1 MNIYSPSMNSNGDPL
16 VNASEK
22 PDIIAL
28 NAELQRCFNHG
39 ANASELTAND
49 DLRYCRWDGQSV
61 DGRKHSTGK
70 PEDEPAM
77 PFEGASDVRI
87 RLVDRVINE
96 QVALLMNALKL
107 SKLGVSGRTSEDGP
121 IASAMGTLISHI
133 TGNRLRADLRR
144 ETELFCQY
152 GNQYGWSAMHIG
164 WDQQIGLREQTIN
177 LQQLVQM
184 AQEAT
189 QMDPTSM
196 LGNLPQYVM
205 SPESE
210 DLAFALLSEKLP
222 TFKEKDIRKM
232 IRDLREVGMA
242 SIYEETI
249 VKNMASVT
257 ALKPFDE
264 ISFPPETIEFQKA
277 RVVFRRMFMTEVE
290 LRSMERND
298 GWDADAIE
306 EAINTAGKMSWYNDP
321 NIVPRA
327 NTLNTFEFRGNHMI
341 EVTYAY
347 TRQINEDGVPH
358 IYYTAFCPNAS
369 SQTYFKHEKLGYAH
383 GNYPF
388 VIYRRENLRKNV
400 AESRG
405 IPEILMTE
413 QFELKGQHDAM
424 RDRTAFETVPP
435 IMVKRRI
442 QGIGRIGPAQQLPVT
457 GPDDFKFMEPPRGT
471 VGLAEMVIQ
480 QVESNIARYFG
491 LTSGMQDPENP
502 APYAQMLQQVS
513 TDNFLHAMSD
523 IYVQILQLSLQYMAQ
538 EEIVRITTVP
548 LPQGV
553 SEIANMYDFELK
565 FDIRNLYVDFVME
578 KLTAITTSVLPLDSG
593 GVIDKNKLVAKAL
606 EAIAPDMAK
615 ELIIDQTSASQ
626 KMYRDVQTDIALMI
640 LGNEPQY
647 VENDPT
653 AETKMQF
660 VQDIMSKNPVAQQQS
675 QTNQTFQMIF
685 QNYVKNLQM
694 SIMQQQNKQIGRIG
708 VTPVADKLQQEAA
721 MGGMGGVQQT
731 QQMQPQQPLNEQV

>member
-22 PDIIAL
+22 PDIISL
-28 NAELQRCFNHG
+28 YSELQRCFNHG
-39 ANASELTAND
+39 ANSSELSAND

-87 RLVDRVINE
+87 RLIDRVINE
-96 QVALLMNALKL
+96 QVAMLMNSLKL
-107 SKLGVSGRTSEDGP
+107 AKFGVSGISSEDGP
-121 IASAMGTLISHI
+121 QAAAIATLVEYI
-133 TGNRLRADLRR
+133 TGNRLRSEIRR
-144 ETELFCQY
+144 EVELYCQY

-164 WDQQIGLREQTIN
+164 WDQQTGLREQTIN
-177 LQQLVQM
+177 ISQIVDMATAAQQEGQ
-184 AQEAT
+184 
-189 QMDPTSM
+189 DPLTA
-196 LGNLPQYVM
+196 GLPQYIM
-205 SPESE
+205 NPQSE
-210 DLAFALLSEKLP
+210 DFAVSLLAERLP
-222 TFKEKDIRKM
+222 TLKEKDIRKM
-232 IRDLREVGMA
+232 VRDLRTFGVA
-242 SIYEETI
+242 STFEETI
-249 VKNMASVT
+249 IKNLPSVT

-277 RVVFRRMFMTEVE
+277 RVVFRRLFMSEVE

-298 GWDADAIE
+298 GWDIEAIE

-321 NIVPRA
+321 NIVPRS

-347 TRQINEDGVPH
+347 TRQINKDGVPH

-383 GNYPF
+383 GEYPF
-388 VIYRRENLRKNV
+388 IVYRRENLRKNV

-413 QFELKGQHDAM
+413 QYELKGQHDAQ

-457 GPDDFKFMEPPRGT
+457 SPDDYKFMDPPRGT
-471 VGLAEMVIQ
+471 VGLSEMVIA
-480 QVESNIARYFG
+480 QVESNVSRYFG
-491 LTSGMQDPENP
+491 LTSGMQDPKDP
-502 APYAQMLQQVS
+502 APYAQMLQQVA
-513 TDNFLHAMSD
+513 TDNFLNAVTD
-523 IYVQILQLSLQYMAQ
+523 IYRQMLQLSLQYMAP
-538 EEIVRITTVP
+538 EEVERITMIPVP
-548 LPQGV
+548 QNM
-553 SEIANMYDFELK
+553 SEIANMYDFQLK
-565 FDIRNLYVDFVME
+565 FDIRNMYVDFVME
-578 KLTAITTSVLPLDSG
+578 KLTAITNSVLPLDTG

-653 AETKMQF
+653 APTKMQY
-660 VQDIMSKNPVAQQQS
+660 VQEIMQKNPVAAQQQ
-675 QTNQTFQMIF
+675 QTNETFQMIF

-708 VTPVADKLQQEAA
+708 VTPVADKLQQEAQG
-721 MGGMGGVQQT
+721 MGGPQGVQQT
-731 QQMQPQQPLNEQV
+731 QQMQPQAPLNG